1 MGALIPKYG
10 HLTIYLVMGGGAL
23 NILHDRV
30 GFPWGGQ
37 GCLGPLYFKSVR
49 MCRLSKYGDDQAS
62 VSTSVS
68 WGF

>member
-1 MGALIPKYG
+1 MGALVLEHGDLIVYP
-10 HLTIYLVMGGGAL
+10 VMKGGAL

-37 GCLGPLYFKSVR
+37 GCLGPLYFKSVCI
-49 MCRLSKYGDDQAS
+49 CRLSKYGDDQAS

-68 WGF
+68 